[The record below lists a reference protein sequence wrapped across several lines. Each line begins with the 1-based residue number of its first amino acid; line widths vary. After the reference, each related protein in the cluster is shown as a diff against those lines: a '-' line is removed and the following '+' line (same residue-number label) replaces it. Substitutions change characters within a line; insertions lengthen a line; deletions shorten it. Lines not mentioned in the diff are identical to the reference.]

1 MSDATIPASGH
12 TVHPTHQGLVQVH
25 ISAHALDSVT
35 LMSTWAS
42 GIDGLTQAVH
52 QALGCTPPA
61 RTGETTACAQ
71 GLLMRS
77 GPLDFMLIGA
87 QTAQDRVA
95 QLRALIPADTGSVL
109 DLSHAR
115 VRVQVQGAK
124 AVDALSKLYALDF
137 RPAAFAVGNFKLTGH
152 HHVPCTLHR
161 RETQGF
167 DLYFLSTYAHGQI
180 AALADAALEYG
191 VAVDGHDTTDQ
202 VY

>member
-1 MSDATIPASGH
+1 MSDATLHASGQ

-61 RTGETTACAQ
+61 RTGETTGCAL

-87 QTAQDRVA
+87 QMAPDRVA
-95 QLRALIPADTGSVL
+95 QLRAHIPADTGSVL

-115 VRVQVQGAK
+115 VRVRVQGVK

-137 RPAAFAVGNFKLTGH
+137 RPAALAVGDFKLTGH
-152 HHVPCTLHR
+152 HHIPCTLHR
-161 RETQGF
+161 LDAHSF

-180 AALADAALEYG
+180 AALADTALEYG
-191 VAVDGHDTTDQ
+191 VSVDGHGRADQ
-202 VY
+202 IY

>member
-1 MSDATIPASGH
+1 MSDATTPASGH
-12 TVHPTHQGLVQVH
+12 TEHPTHQGLVQVH
-25 ISAHALDSVT
+25 ITAHKLDSVT

-42 GIDGLTQAVH
+42 GIDGLVQAVH

-77 GPLDFMLIGA
+77 GPLEFLLIGA
-87 QTAQDRVA
+87 QAAPDRVA
-95 QLRALIPADTGSVL
+95 QLRAHIPADTGSVL

-115 VRVQVQGAK
+115 VRVRVQGGK

-137 RPAAFAVGNFKLTGH
+137 RPAAFAVNHFKLTGH
-152 HHVPCTLHR
+152 HHIPCTLHR
-161 RETQGF
+161 LDTHSF

-191 VAVDGHDTTDQ
+191 VSVDGQGTVDQ
-202 VY
+202 IA

>member
-1 MSDATIPASGH
+1 VSDATTPASGH
-12 TVHPTHQGLVQVH
+12 TEHPTHQGLVQVH
-25 ISAHALDSVT
+25 ITAHKLDSVT

-42 GIDGLTQAVH
+42 GIDGLVQAVH

-77 GPLDFMLIGA
+77 GPLEFLLIGA
-87 QTAQDRVA
+87 QAAPDRVA
-95 QLRALIPADTGSVL
+95 QLRAHIPADTGSVL

-115 VRVQVQGAK
+115 VRVRVQGGK

-137 RPAAFAVGNFKLTGH
+137 RPAAFAVNHFKLTGH
-152 HHVPCTLHR
+152 HHIPCTLHR
-161 RETQGF
+161 LDTHSF

-191 VAVDGHDTTDQ
+191 VSVDGQGTVDQ
-202 VY
+202 IA